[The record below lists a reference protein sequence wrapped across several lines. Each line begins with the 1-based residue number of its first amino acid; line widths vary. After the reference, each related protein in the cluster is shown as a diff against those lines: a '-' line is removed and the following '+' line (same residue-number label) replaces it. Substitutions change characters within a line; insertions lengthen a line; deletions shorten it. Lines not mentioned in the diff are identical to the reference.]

1 MADAHTKILG
11 GHLNLSI
18 VTPEAAAYD
27 GPADLIVVPGHDGE
41 VAFLPGHAPF
51 VGLLGAGEL
60 RAHVPEG
67 GTKRFFL
74 VGGVVQVAA
83 GEVSVLAESVT
94 PVEALDLTKARVE
107 LEAAIA
113 RKGGDDEAEASRDRA
128 ILTARAK
135 VRLAEHVAGGAPAHA
150 AH

>member
-74 VGGVVQVAA
+74 VGGVVQLVA
-83 GEVSVLAESVT
+83 GDVSVLAETVT
-94 PVEALDLTKARVE
+94 PLEALDPAKARAE
-107 LEAAIA
+107 LAAAIA
-113 RKGGDDEAEASRDRA
+113 LPGGDAEAEA
-128 ILTARAK
+128 ARTRTIYNARVK
-135 VRLAEHVAGGAPAHA
+135 LRLAERAHGVPAHA

>member
-18 VTPEAAAYD
+18 VTPEVAAYD

-74 VGGVVQVAA
+74 VGGVVQLVA
-83 GEVSVLAESVT
+83 GDVSVLAETVT
-94 PVEALDLTKARVE
+94 PVEALDVAKARAE
-107 LEAAIA
+107 LAAA
-113 RKGGDDEAEASRDRA
+113 LALPGGDAEAETARDRT
-128 ILTARAK
+128 IFNARVK
-135 VRLAEHVAGGAPAHA
+135 LRLAERTHGAPAHA